1 MEDLKKSLIDFV
13 RKIKNSDYRKRR
25 LLEDLDYTIHQMYS
39 IPGPVYDRVG
49 GTTNVKPDR
58 IIMLLDKKDRIER
71 ALKKIEEE
79 KEIFNSFLSSLTEKQ
94 KEVFD
99 WYYLQNEKT
108 FRISK
113 YMNISFQAVEQYKLS
128 IIKKWG
134 QKKFFFHKTNI
145 GLVYFHMK
153 IWMLL
158 KTLIKN

>member
-79 KEIFNSFLSSLTEKQ
+79 KEIFNSLIASLTEKQ

-99 WYYLQNEKT
+99 WYFMQNEKIT
-108 FRISK
+108 RIAK
-113 YMNISFQAVEQYKLS
+113 YLTVTEQS
-128 IIKKWG
+128 II
-134 QKKFFFHKTNI
+134 QKIQKIYFLWQKYYKNYFF
-145 GLVYFHMK
+145 
-153 IWMLL
+153 
-158 KTLIKN
+158 

>member
-58 IIMLLDKKDRIER
+58 IIILMDKKDRIER
-71 ALKKIEEE
+71 ALTRIEED
-79 KEIFNSFLSSLTEKQ
+79 KKLFNSFVASLTDKQ

-99 WYYLQNEKT
+99 WYFMQNEKVA
-108 FRISK
+108 RIAK
-113 YMNISFQAVEQYKLS
+113 YMDVTYQAIEQYILRITLQWKIYL
-128 IIKKWG
+128 
-134 QKKFFFHKTNI
+134 QKTNADE
-145 GLVYFHMK
+145 G
-153 IWMLL
+153 
-158 KTLIKN
+158 

>member
-1 MEDLKKSLIDFV
+1 MMKEWNNGSMEDLKKSLIDFV
-13 RKIKNSDYRKRR
+13 RKIKSSDYRKRR

-99 WYYLQNEKT
+99 WHFMQNEKVT
-108 FRISK
+108 RIGK
-113 YMNISFQAVEQYKLS
+113 YLRITYQAVEQHIES
-128 IIKKWG
+128 IYRNWSIKKS
-134 QKKFFFHKTNI
+134 FF
-145 GLVYFHMK
+145 
-153 IWMLL
+153 
-158 KTLIKN
+158 

>member
-13 RKIKNSDYRKRR
+13 RKIKSSDYRKRR

-79 KEIFNSFLSSLTEKQ
+79 KELFNSFLSSLTDKQ

-99 WYYLQNEKT
+99 WHFTQNEKIS
-108 FRISK
+108 RISK
-113 YMNISFQAVEQYKLS
+113 HMSVSEVRIDQYIKIILNRWRISAYEQ
-128 IIKKWG
+128 
-134 QKKFFFHKTNI
+134 
-145 GLVYFHMK
+145 
-153 IWMLL
+153 
-158 KTLIKN
+158 

>member
-71 ALKKIEEE
+71 SLKKIEEE

-99 WYYLQNEKT
+99 WHFMQTEKIT
-108 FRISK
+108 RISK
-113 YMNISFQAVEQYKLS
+113 YLNLSTSAVIQRLEKILYKWRF
-128 IIKKWG
+128 IYE
-134 QKKFFFHKTNI
+134 
-145 GLVYFHMK
+145 VYNSK
-153 IWMLL
+153 
-158 KTLIKN
+158 

>member
-58 IIMLLDKKDRIER
+58 IIMLLDKKDRLER
-71 ALKKIEEE
+71 SLKKIEEE

-99 WYYLQNEKT
+99 WHFMQTEKIT
-108 FRISK
+108 RISK
-113 YMNISFQAVEQYKLS
+113 YLNLSTSAVIQRLEKILYKWRF
-128 IIKKWG
+128 IYE
-134 QKKFFFHKTNI
+134 
-145 GLVYFHMK
+145 VYNSK
-153 IWMLL
+153 
-158 KTLIKN
+158 

>member
-134 QKKFFFHKTNI
+134 QKKSFF
-145 GLVYFHMK
+145 
-153 IWMLL
+153 
-158 KTLIKN
+158 

>member
-71 ALKKIEEE
+71 DLKKIEEE

-99 WYYLQNEKT
+99 WYFTKNEKAS
-108 FRISK
+108 RISK
-113 YMNISFQAVEQYKLS
+113 YMSVSEVRIEQY
-128 IIKKWG
+128 IIIILNRW
-134 QKKFFFHKTNI
+134 
-145 GLVYFHMK
+145 K
-153 IWMLL
+153 ISAYEQ
-158 KTLIKN
+158 